1 MQIPTAICADR
12 FVRFGKIQVGAL
24 PSRDCRK
31 LTTAEYAV
39 TSTNSAVARYG
50 NIIRIQ
56 KQKVQNRPIV
66 RAMAGP

>member
-1 MQIPTAICADR
+1 
-12 FVRFGKIQVGAL
+12 
-24 PSRDCRK
+24 
-31 LTTAEYAV
+31 V